1 MVPSNKWLVHRAF
14 NPEMLG
20 SIPIGHI
27 NNFLLLYIVET
38 SAVCPGGEGAVLKTV
53 GLKRLAGSN
62 PVCGDYRWMSRIGN
76 AADCKSVASALG
88 VQVPLHLL

>member
-1 MVPSNKWLVHRAF
+1 M
-14 NPEMLG
+14 G

-27 NNFLLLYIVET
+27 NNFLLLYVET